1 MLTISF
7 FLFFKYA
14 VVVKL
19 IMELKLPFK
28 LKIKYLNKIEGSFEG
43 KAVFHEKEY
52 PIKIHAQNN
61 EKIIKVPFPVI
72 GITDDNILVRV
83 SGPAGVYVQD
93 HVKFKGQS
101 KWIEIDSDIIHFE
114 ISNSQ
119 HIFDTIEIF
128 VK

>member
-1 MLTISF
+1 
-7 FLFFKYA
+7 
-14 VVVKL
+14 
-19 IMELKLPFK
+19 MELKLPFK
-28 LKIKYLNKIEGSFEG
+28 LKIKYLNKIEVSFEG

-61 EKIIKVPFPVI
+61 EKIITVPFPVI

-83 SGPAGVYVQD
+83 SGPGGVYVQD

-119 HIFDTIEIF
+119 HKFDTMEIF